1 MPNPH
6 ASADDARADGTRLD
20 IRPIPREGASERLVH
35 RILGMVTA
43 GSLRPGDRLP
53 PERELAELFNVSR
66 PTVREAVRALI
77 VLGVLRTRHGDGIT
91 VSPLEAADL
100 LGPLTFFLTLHEVEV
115 ERLYEAR
122 AVIEGEI
129 AALAA
134 GRSRAEDLTVL
145 EALVEAQLG
154 AVADPER
161 YRRIDTAFH
170 RRLAE
175 VAGNPFLARAAE
187 SLNILGLEFRKIA
200 SETAEVIR
208 LSIADHSAILAAL
221 RAADPR
227 AARRAMEAHMR
238 HVLETTPVSGPAAD
252 RQQENPP

>member
-1 MPNPH
+1 MPDSGAH
-6 ASADDARADGTRLD
+6 ADDPVAGTRALD
-20 IRPIPREGASERLVH
+20 IRPIAREGASERLVH

-43 GSLRPGDRLP
+43 GTLRAGDRLP

-100 LGPLTFFLTLHEVEV
+100 LGPLTFFLTLREVEV

-122 AVIEGEI
+122 GLIEGEI

-134 GRSRAEDLTVL
+134 AHVRAEDLTVL
-145 EALVEAQLG
+145 EALVEAQLS
-154 AVADPER
+154 AVRDPAR
-161 YRRIDTAFH
+161 YREIDTAFH

-175 VAGNPFLARAAE
+175 LSGNPFLARTAE
-187 SLNILGLEFRKIA
+187 SLNVLGLEFRKIA
-200 SETAEVIR
+200 SETDAVIR
-208 LSIADHSAILAAL
+208 LSIADHRAVLAAL
-221 RAADPR
+221 RARDAH
-227 AARRAMEAHMR
+227 AARNAMQAHMR
-238 HVLETTPVSGPAAD
+238 HVLFTTPAPERREEAGT
-252 RQQENPP
+252 

>member
-1 MPNPH
+1 MTDPRD
-6 ASADDARADGTRLD
+6 SADDPGPRLD

-77 VLGVLRTRHGDGIT
+77 VLGVLRARQGDGIT

-100 LGPLTFFLTLHEVEV
+100 LGPLTFFLTLREVEV
-115 ERLYEAR
+115 EHLYEAR

-129 AALAA
+129 AAHAA
-134 GRSRAEDLTVL
+134 TRAGPEDRTVL
-145 EALVEAQLG
+145 EALIEAQLG

-175 VAGNPFLARAAE
+175 IAGNPFLARAAE
-187 SLNILGLEFRKIA
+187 SLNVLGLEFRKLA
-200 SETAEVIR
+200 SETAGVIR
-208 LSIADHSAILAAL
+208 LSIADHRAILAAL
-221 RAADPR
+221 HAADPR

-238 HVLETTPVSGPAAD
+238 HVLATTPTD
-252 RQQENPP
+252 RKQEPPP

>member
-1 MPNPH
+1 MHDPRD
-6 ASADDARADGTRLD
+6 SADDTRPRLD

-77 VLGVLRTRHGDGIT
+77 VLGVLRARQGDGIT

-100 LGPLTFFLTLHEVEV
+100 LGPLTFFLTLREVEV

-134 GRSRAEDLTVL
+134 TRARPEDMTVL
-145 EALVEAQLG
+145 EALIEAQLG

-187 SLNILGLEFRKIA
+187 SLNVLGLEFRKLA

-208 LSIADHSAILAAL
+208 LSIADHGAILAAL

-238 HVLETTPVSGPAAD
+238 HVLATTPTGERREES
-252 RQQENPP
+252 PP